1 MFSPFEYTLSKH
13 EETVRRAEAN
23 AALIEAARSSQPT
36 DQQPEAAPR
45 ARLLGLLRRIAGS
58 PAFA

>member
-23 AALIEAARSSQPT
+23 AALIEATRSTQPT
-36 DQQPEAAPR
+36 SQPEAAPR
-45 ARLLGLLRRIAGS
+45 ARLLGLLRRIAGT